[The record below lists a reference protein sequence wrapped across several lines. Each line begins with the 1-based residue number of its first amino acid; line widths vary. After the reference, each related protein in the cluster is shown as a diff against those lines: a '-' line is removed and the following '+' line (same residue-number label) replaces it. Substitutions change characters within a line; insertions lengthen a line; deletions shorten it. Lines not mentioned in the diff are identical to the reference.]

1 MWTYNSITADDPDKW
16 HLEADSVADELSD
29 IAGNLLT
36 THAYIDD
43 LVHQIVT
50 ASEGV
55 RSGSWHTLR
64 NLAYQY
70 MGTAKMVIDQFED
83 VDRLIHRLPYDRG

>member
-1 MWTYNSITADDPDKW
+1 MWTYNRITADDPDKW
-16 HLEADSVADELSD
+16 YLEAETVADELSD

-43 LVHQIVT
+43 LVQQIAE
-50 ASEGV
+50 ASSGV
-55 RSGSWHTLR
+55 RDGQWHMLR
-64 NLAYQY
+64 SLAYSY
-70 MGTAKMVIDQFED
+70 MSTARRVIDQIED